1 MIKWH
6 NMKPDMREL
15 TIAESLQTLS
25 FIDAL
30 NILTIHQR
38 GHTLV
43 VSNAA
48 RKIVVSHTSNHATEV
63 GGLLVGQV
71 AGGVLTVGA
80 SEHLI
85 ITVSTAVPSMSYTG
99 TGVSLRME
107 ADVWSAAENLLAD
120 GSAIVGWY
128 HSHPNL
134 GAFFSGTDR
143 HTQASFFNHA
153 YSVGWVID
161 PIRKEEKWFRGVS
174 SESFPEHQKLEFL
187 EMTAP

>member
-1 MIKWH
+1 MIRWQ

-15 TIAESLQTLS
+15 TIAEYLHTLS

-30 NILTIHQR
+30 NTLEVHQR

-43 VSNAA
+43 VSDAA
-48 RKIVVSHTSNHATEV
+48 RKVVVDHTSKHDTEV

-71 AGGVLTVGA
+71 ARGMSPANA

-85 ITVSTAVPSMSYTG
+85 IAVSSAVPSTSFFG

-107 ADVWSAAENLLAD
+107 TDVWSNAEKLLAD

-134 GAFFSGTDR
+134 GAFFSGVDR
-143 HTQASFFNHA
+143 HTQANFFNHA

-161 PIRKEEKWFRGVS
+161 PIRREEKWFRGAS
-174 SESFPEHQKLEFL
+174 SEPFPEHQKLEYV
-187 EMTAP
+187 